1 MNTVE
6 QVYDGLVTT
15 CETVLGVNWQ
25 RLKKVFDPSANDFR
39 NIEQAFAVRHGAAAP
54 DSDITTVFILSHT
67 FDIILADR
75 AANRDSDLAIQE
87 RLNVLYDKA
96 DEIFKE
102 CLRTKLGIC
111 FVTLVTGLR
120 FGEPE
125 LLENGAILL
134 TASLDVNYYIDP
146 SVP

>member
-15 CETVLGVNWQ
+15 SSSILGANWQ
-25 RLKKVFDPSANDFR
+25 RLKKVFDPALNDFR
-39 NIEQAFAVRHGAAAP
+39 NIEQAFGIRHGAASP
-54 DSDITTVFILSHT
+54 QDDITCVYTMDHA
-67 FDIILADR
+67 FDILLVDR

-96 DEIFKE
+96 DQIFRE
-102 CLRTKLGIC
+102 AITTRLSLS
-111 FVTLVTGLR
+111 FVTNVGGLR

-125 LLENGAILL
+125 LLDNGAILL
-134 TASLDVNYYIDP
+134 IASLDVTYFI
-146 SVP
+146 